1 MKSRVARLA
10 VFLFILMLQAK
21 DGNPAVFDRNQPDLP
36 DWTGDIV
43 RNLRHRESIPS
54 TVPDSEPVQ
63 FVPSKV
69 KDTTQMNERDSMDGE
84 REDGTSETDQ
94 WPCDSCTLL
103 NDLGK
108 TKCAICDAPAP
119 KKSKDWNKDIEKSST
134 HKTRD
139 FDAFNTALFPND
151 SADTKTRDED
161 TIVSFTPL
169 NLAVGD
175 KASPPGQADR
185 NNDENAGT
193 LTALNRKKIGFN
205 NRTRVKIQ
213 VQKKKRSQNSGVLNR
228 TRVNI
233 QLHKKKRSQN
243 PGARRHQAR
252 AEDRAR
258 HSWKCRT
265 CTFDNYNTKANCEM
279 CGAKNMQSRSNRG

>member
-21 DGNPAVFDRNQPDLP
+21 DGNPAAFDRNQPNLP
-36 DWTGDIV
+36 NWTGHIV
-43 RNLRHRESIPS
+43 RNHRHLDSSPS

-84 REDGTSETDQ
+84 Q
-94 WPCDSCTLL
+94 WSCQICTFL
-103 NDLGK
+103 NDGDM
-108 TKCAICDAPAP
+108 TKCSMCDAPAP
-119 KKSKDWNKDIEKSST
+119 KKSKDDEEKLSEQLRHWNKDIEKSST

-243 PGARRHQAR
+243 SDWNCSACTFTNSNRNTIC
-252 AEDRAR
+252 EI
-258 HSWKCRT
+258 CRT
-265 CTFDNYNTKANCEM
+265 EKI
-279 CGAKNMQSRSNRG
+279 QSRSNRG

>member
-21 DGNPAVFDRNQPDLP
+21 DGNPAAFDRNQL
-36 DWTGDIV
+36 
-43 RNLRHRESIPS
+43 
-54 TVPDSEPVQ
+54 Q

-84 REDGTSETDQ
+84 Q
-94 WPCDSCTLL
+94 WSCQICTFL
-103 NDLGK
+103 NDGDM
-108 TKCAICDAPAP
+108 TKCSMCDTSAP
-119 KKSKDWNKDIEKSST
+119 KKTRDDEEKLPEQLRHWNKDIEKSST

-151 SADTKTRDED
+151 SANTKMRDEE

-205 NRTRVKIQ
+205 NRTPLNIQ
-213 VQKKKRSQNSGVLNR
+213 ATQTKNTHNAGTLTALNR
-228 TRVNI
+228 
-233 QLHKKKRSQN
+233 KK
-243 PGARRHQAR
+243 
-252 AEDRAR
+252 
-258 HSWKCRT
+258 
-265 CTFDNYNTKANCEM
+265 
-279 CGAKNMQSRSNRG
+279 